1 MECVV
6 YDRMDY
12 GGFWR
17 RSFAH
22 VLDLIILG
30 IVFYVIAELVY
41 LITPSKFHLKILVI
55 VPVTFVAYMIG
66 FKIYTCSTPSYRILG
81 MEIVSMNGA
90 EVNVKQRVVRLL
102 SSIFSFLLFY
112 IGFIWIVFDKRR
124 QTWHDKITG
133 TYVIKYGAKPVR
145 TEEFS

>member
-1 MECVV
+1 MECVI

-41 LITPSKFHLKILVI
+41 LITPSKFYLKILVI
-55 VPVTFVAYMIG
+55 LPVTFV
-66 FKIYTCSTPSYRILG
+66 
-81 MEIVSMNGA
+81 
-90 EVNVKQRVVRLL
+90 
-102 SSIFSFLLFY
+102 
-112 IGFIWIVFDKRR
+112 
-124 QTWHDKITG
+124 
-133 TYVIKYGAKPVR
+133 
-145 TEEFS
+145 